1 MFIFY
6 FISVFILYFRP
17 GVHLPLDLSEITPD
31 RQYESF
37 ILTGELDH
45 SRETFVGP
53 RTRLD
58 NQSSG

>member
-1 MFIFY
+1 MLL
-6 FISVFILYFRP
+6 FILYFRP